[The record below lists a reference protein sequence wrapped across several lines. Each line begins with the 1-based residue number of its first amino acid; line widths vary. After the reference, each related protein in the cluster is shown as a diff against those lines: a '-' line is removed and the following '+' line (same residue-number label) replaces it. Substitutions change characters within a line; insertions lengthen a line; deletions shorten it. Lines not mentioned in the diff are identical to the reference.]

1 MDVIWTTEKPKV
13 SGLYWRRNSDQ
24 GVPYLT
30 LVFEGPDGLK
40 VRIVEQSINGG
51 ASGCE
56 NDPIERPVDVFSCGA
71 WAGPLAP
78 GVKPTHDRDSRKSD
92 YASGVSAADKLR
104 GMCRQQGGQHA

>member
-40 VRIVEQSINGG
+40 VRIVEPSINWG

-56 NDPIERPVDVFSCGA
+56 NDTIERPVEVFSCGA
-71 WAGPLAP
+71 WAGPFAP
-78 GVKPTHDRDSRKSD
+78 RVKPKHDLDDRK
-92 YASGVSAADKLR
+92 AD
-104 GMCRQQGGQHA
+104 